1 MQKQICI
8 PSYTGYYLKLYR
20 FASAPFIYIDN
31 FFRFDLVLTLLDS
44 RNPEWD
50 KMVSSYILN
59 IKDEASQDSSQFSQ
73 WPIVKLQAYFN
84 YIRTLK
90 PQLSLAA
97 NRILSKY
104 YQRQRQTDG
113 ADVARTTVRLLQSCV
128 RLAQVWM
135 SLQGVSE
142 KAPAKEKL
150 NN

>member
-1 MQKQICI
+1 
-8 PSYTGYYLKLYR
+8 
-20 FASAPFIYIDN
+20 
-31 FFRFDLVLTLLDS
+31 
-44 RNPEWD
+44 
-50 KMVSSYILN
+50 MVSSYILN
-59 IKDEASQDSSQFSQ
+59 IKDEASQDSSQLSQ

-135 SLQGVSE
+135 SLQGVPE
-142 KAPAKEKL
+142 KAPAKDKL